1 LDELL
6 LKLEALLWHSGIDSM
21 PRILRIPI
29 KLLRFFYAIIRD
41 VLTTTLTLR
50 AMGLVYI
57 SILSVVPLLAL
68 TFSALKGFGIHRTRV
83 EPALQSLLAP
93 LGEKGVELTNQLMGF
108 VDNVQGGLLAGVG
121 LLLLIYTT
129 VSMIK
134 KIEDS
139 LNYIWRVDN
148 ARSFVAR
155 FGEYLSIV
163 IVGPL
168 LMVTAIGLIATV
180 GSNALVDQ
188 MLAMDA
194 FGPSAVLLGKLSPYL
209 LVSLVFGLLYWFMPN
224 TRVQITAALIGGL
237 TGGVLWATSGVLFA
251 TFVVES
257 TRNVTI
263 YASFAIVIIAL
274 MWLYI
279 SWLILLI
286 GAQAS
291 YYYQHPEYLRTG
303 YRRLTVGNQL
313 REQIALSLML
323 IVAEAFRAGS
333 KPYSSNDVGVQL
345 GMPGILIGT
354 VRQRLALAGLLETG
368 THDQLIPAR
377 DPASISLLDVV
388 QAVRDAY
395 SEDVFNGGNWPP
407 KVNQVFASIEASVHP
422 LLSDMSLYDL
432 LDQDSSAV
440 NTPSVST

>member
-6 LKLEALLWHSGIDSM
+6 LKLESLLWHPGINSL
-21 PRILRIPI
+21 PRVLQMLI
-29 KLLRFFYAIIRD
+29 KVVRFFYAIIRD

-57 SILSVVPLLAL
+57 SILSIVPLLAL
-68 TFSALKGFGIHRTRV
+68 SFSALKGFGIHRTRI
-83 EPALQSLLAP
+83 EPALSSLLAP
-93 LGEKGVELTNQLMGF
+93 LGEKGAELTDQLIGF

-121 LLLLIYTT
+121 LVLLIYTT

-139 LNYIWRVDN
+139 LNYVWRVDN

-168 LMVTAIGLIATV
+168 LMVTAVGLIAAV

-188 MLAMDA
+188 MLAMEA
-194 FGPSAVLLGKLSPYL
+194 FGPTAVLLGKLTPYF
-209 LVSLVFGLLYWFMPN
+209 LVSLVFGLLYWFIPN
-224 TRVQITAALIGGL
+224 TRVQVFAALIGGL

-263 YASFAIVIIAL
+263 YASFAIIIIAL

-303 YRRLTVGNQL
+303 YRQLTVGNQL

-323 IVAEAFRAGS
+323 IVAETFRNGA
-333 KPYSSNDVGVQL
+333 KPYTSNDVGAQL
-345 GMPGILIGT
+345 GMPGILVGL
-354 VRQRLALAGLLETG
+354 VRKRLVGAGLLETG
-368 THDQLIPAR
+368 MYDQLIPAR
-377 DPASISLLDVV
+377 DPASITLLHVV
-388 QAVRDAY
+388 QAVRDAH
-395 SEDVFNGGNWPP
+395 SEDVFKGGNWPP
-407 KVNQVFASIEASVHP
+407 KVVRVFAEIEANVFP
-422 LLSDMSLYDL
+422 TLADTSLYDL
-432 LDQDSSAV
+432 LDQDDRAPASD
-440 NTPSVST
+440 